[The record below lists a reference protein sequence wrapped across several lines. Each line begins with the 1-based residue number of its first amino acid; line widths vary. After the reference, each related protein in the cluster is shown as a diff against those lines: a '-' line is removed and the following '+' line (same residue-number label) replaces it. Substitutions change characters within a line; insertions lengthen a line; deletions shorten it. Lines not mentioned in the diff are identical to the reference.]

1 MNIACAYKIEITY
14 AFRYRCTQCTKNYD
28 KYVVFCNIQYT
39 TNALQDMHH
48 AFFLYLQLCTARI
61 IICKLAS
68 IFLLLVY
75 SVKKYIYLGISFI
88 KLILLYF
95 GIRR

>member
-14 AFRYRCTQCTKNYD
+14 AFRYRCTQCTKNND
-28 KYVVFCNIQYT
+28 KYVVFCNVQY

-61 IICKLAS
+61 IIWQVFFTFCILR
-68 IFLLLVY
+68 
-75 SVKKYIYLGISFI
+75 KKIYIYLGISFI
-88 KLILLYF
+88 KLILHYF
-95 GIRR
+95 GIGR